1 MNTPAIEM
9 VCSKAGMGTESENIP
24 YDETFRCDESYSIEI
39 VRTQDRF
46 LALRETW
53 DSLVEQHGSHQP
65 FLCHDWFRIWLKHFQ
80 GTAGLFIAL
89 VTKDGIPVLIA
100 PLQMQHEKYK
110 KIARARTLAF
120 IGNHHSPIQSF
131 IFGEKETPDRIQSLR
146 HFFSVLKKTI
156 RDWDILELE
165 SLPEERET
173 AACVKQ
179 SLAAQGI
186 GFREYFCYNDWLL
199 EGIDFSGEEYFNGR
213 TKNLRKEIR
222 RRTRRLEEEG
232 DVVFESGDAGDK
244 FEKYC
249 GIYCEVRSRSWK
261 HAETDSA
268 FLAEF
273 RKWAMGKGWLKF
285 SFLYL
290 NGLPISCHIRLIA
303 DTTAYL
309 MESVYDQTFS
319 EFSPTTL
326 LRSMLMTHLI
336 DKEKV
341 ATIDTI
347 RGDEPYKMEW
357 TPTKRRRIGITAFN
371 SSVQGAFFRILMTFI
386 VPVVKG
392 LKKSARKGDR
402 AT

>member
-1 MNTPAIEM
+1 
-9 VCSKAGMGTESENIP
+9 MGTESVTEM
-24 YDETFRCDESYSIEI
+24 YDEVFRCDDSFSVGI
-39 VRTQDRF
+39 VRTWDRF

-53 DSLVEQHGSHQP
+53 DSLVGRHGSHHP

-80 GTAGLFIAL
+80 GTAGLCIAL
-89 VTKDGIPVLIA
+89 VAKDRVPVLIA
-100 PLQMQHEKYK
+100 PLLIQREKYK
-110 KIARARTLAF
+110 KVAHVRKISL

-131 IFGEKETPDRIQSLR
+131 IFGEKEAPDRIRTLQL
-146 HFFSVLKKTI
+146 FFSVLKKTI
-156 RDWDILELE
+156 RDWDIVELD
-165 SLPEERET
+165 SLPEEGET
-173 AACVKQ
+173 AAHTKE
-179 SLAAQGI
+179 SLAAAGI

-222 RRTRRLEEEG
+222 RRTRRLQEEG
-232 DVVFESGDAGDK
+232 EVAFESGDAGED

-249 GIYCEVRSRSWK
+249 EIYRNVRGKSWK
-261 HAETDSA
+261 HTESDSA
-268 FLAEF
+268 FLTEF

-303 DTTAYL
+303 DNTAYL
-309 MESVYDQTFS
+309 MESVYDQAFS

-371 SSVQGAFFRILMTFI
+371 SSAKGAFFRILMTLI
-386 VPVVKG
+386 VPLVQG
-392 LKKSARKGDR
+392 FKKTSRKSDG
-402 AT
+402 AA